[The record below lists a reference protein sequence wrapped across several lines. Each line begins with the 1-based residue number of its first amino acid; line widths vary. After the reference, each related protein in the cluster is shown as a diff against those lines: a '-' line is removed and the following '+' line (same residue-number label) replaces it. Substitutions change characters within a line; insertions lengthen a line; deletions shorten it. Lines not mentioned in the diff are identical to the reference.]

1 MNVKIRIHTS
11 TMNGDQHNTSI
22 AIRYV
27 DSVGNMNTDDLT
39 DMLDGTNSYDLTR
52 RLTIIG
58 ANRPDLLEMCNELIS
73 FNTYVY
79 NNRYRAEEWIL
90 SSDLQKLRQGCR
102 AVADM
107 AKTSN

>member
-1 MNVKIRIHTS
+1 
-11 TMNGDQHNTSI
+11 MNGDQHNTSI

-27 DSVGNMNTDDLT
+27 DSVGKMNTDDLT
-39 DMLDGTNSYDLTR
+39 DMLDGINSLDLTR
-52 RLTIIG
+52 RLTIIS

-90 SSDLQKLRQGCR
+90 ASDLQKLRQGCR

-107 AKTSN
+107 ASN